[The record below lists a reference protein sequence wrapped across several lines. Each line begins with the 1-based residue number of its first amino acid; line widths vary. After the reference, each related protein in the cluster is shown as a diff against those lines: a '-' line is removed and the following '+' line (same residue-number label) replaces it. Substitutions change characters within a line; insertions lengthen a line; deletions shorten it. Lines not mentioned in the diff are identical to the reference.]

1 MVFDPALNPTLSF
14 ELSRAKRLNIPHDL
28 APVQQ
33 AYTRA
38 LTTAATDTI
47 ALVKSSLAA
56 FNKEKVRTM
65 EVGSFVYTHKGML
78 TIVPG

>member
-14 ELSRAKRLNIPHDL
+14 ELSRAKRLNVTYDL

-38 LTTAATDTI
+38 LSTAATDTI

-56 FNKEKVRTM
+56 YNKEKVR
-65 EVGSFVYTHKGML
+65 GIQCSSFVLMRESKKAMSG
-78 TIVPG
+78 